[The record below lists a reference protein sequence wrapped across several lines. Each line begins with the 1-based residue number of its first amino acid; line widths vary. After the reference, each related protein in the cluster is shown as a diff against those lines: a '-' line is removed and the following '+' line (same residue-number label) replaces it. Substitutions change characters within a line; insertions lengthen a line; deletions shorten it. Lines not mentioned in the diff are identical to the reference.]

1 MKRTLPHKRRW
12 NEADTTSLLEDYA
25 DLTKTVA
32 EAVHLVVERLEEVN
46 ERLDRIEKQIDPEIE
61 IERQTVSKRSV
72 N

>member
-1 MKRTLPHKRRW
+1 MKRTPPHKRRW
-12 NEADTTSLLEDYA
+12 NEADTASLLEDYA
-25 DLTKTVA
+25 DLTVAIA

-61 IERQTVSKRSV
+61 IEKQTVSKWSV

>member
-1 MKRTLPHKRRW
+1 MKRMPPHRRRW
-12 NEADTTSLLEDYA
+12 NEADTASLLEDYA
-25 DLTKTVA
+25 DLTEAIA

-61 IERQTVSKRSV
+61 IETQTVSKRSI